1 MSAALPATDATRL
14 DPTLEADARART
26 LTDVVGTGGGG
37 GASSAAALELAMVT
51 KVAEEAKE
59 LRAALAEYKRERDG
73 ARRPPPLLPPLARRR
88 SSRAVRARARP
99 AARRVLKSSDGARL
113 GRSINS

>member
-1 MSAALPATDATRL
+1 M
-14 DPTLEADARART
+14 
-26 LTDVVGTGGGG
+26 VGTGGG

-73 ARRPPPLLPPLARRR
+73 VSA
-88 SSRAVRARARP
+88 P
-99 AARRVLKSSDGARL
+99 AAAPAAPAGAAAL
-113 GRSINS
+113 LAGGAASELDQLLAAC